1 MSLARISMESQ
12 PFFDRWAA
20 ADPQYCND
28 FSFYVGA
35 VCSSSW
41 SAISDA
47 QLGSFG
53 SILVDPGHKP
63 TMWFQW

>member
-28 FSFYVGA
+28 FSLYVGA
-35 VCSSSW
+35 VCSISW

-47 QLGSFG
+47 
-53 SILVDPGHKP
+53 
-63 TMWFQW
+63 